1 MARVLFTHSYFYRF
15 DPKQWRMKQPYPPLA
30 TILAAAVIRE
40 RGFEVQLFDTNLR
53 KSTDELQDAL
63 GTFAPQYLVVYD
75 DAFNYLSK
83 MCLTN
88 MRDAAR
94 TMIAQARAAGCCVIV
109 SGSDA
114 SDHAEKYL
122 AAGAEYV
129 IHGEG
134 EATLTELLLALEE
147 NAPTD
152 GIPGIAFLKNGEVHR
167 NPSRPVMRDLDALPM
182 PAWELVDM
190 EAYREIWLRHHGYFS
205 LNIATTRGCPFKCN
219 WCAKPIYGNRYT
231 SRSPAHVVREIQWLL
246 EHARPDH
253 FWMCDDIFGLKP
265 GWVAEFDRLVRAANL
280 KFRYKI
286 QSRADLLL
294 EPRTIEALV
303 RSGVETVWMGAE
315 SGSQQVL
322 DAMEKGITIAQI
334 HEATQLLRSYG
345 VRVAFFLQF
354 GYLGETQS
362 DIEATIRMVLELM
375 PDEVGISVSY
385 PLPGTGFYEKV
396 KHHMREKRN
405 WTDSEDL
412 AMMFQGTF
420 QGDYYRKLH
429 QYVHSV
435 YRSRRGFRALKKL
448 ITHPLRFTKKD
459 FRSGLGA
466 FYFAARSY
474 ALNKKLSNLK
484 LPT

>member
-40 RGFEVQLFDTNLR
+40 RGFDVQLFDTNLR
-53 KSTDELQDAL
+53 KRTDELQDAL
-63 GTFAPQYLVVYD
+63 KTFAPHYLVVYD
-75 DAFNYLSK
+75 DGFNYLSK

-94 TMIAQARAAGCCVIV
+94 AMIAKAKAAGCCVIV

-122 AAGAEYV
+122 AAGADYV

-134 EATLTELLLALEE
+134 EVTLTELLLTLEA
-147 NAPTD
+147 NSPTE
-152 GIPGIAFLKNGEVHR
+152 GIQGIAFMKDGELHR
-167 NPSRPVMRDLDALPM
+167 NPSRPVMRDLDALPL
-182 PAWELVDM
+182 PAWDLVDM
-190 EAYREIWLRHHGYFS
+190 EAYRTIWRRHHGYFS

-246 EHARPDH
+246 DNAQPDH

-265 GWVAEFDRLVRAANL
+265 GWVEEFARLVTASNL

-315 SGSQQVL
+315 SGSQRVL
-322 DAMEKGITIAQI
+322 DAMDKGITIAQI
-334 HEATQLLRSYG
+334 HEATRLLRSYG

-385 PLPGTGFYEKV
+385 PLPGTGFYENV

-405 WTDSEDL
+405 WTDSDDL

-435 YRSRRGFRALKKL
+435 YRTQRGLRALKKL
-448 ITHPLRFTKKD
+448 ITNPLRFTEKD

-474 ALNKKLSNLK
+474 ALSKKLSNLK